1 VSRLDPRKIPR
12 HVAIIPDGNGR
23 WAESRGLPRVAG
35 YRNGAEIVREI
46 VRGAHELGI
55 QWLTFYAFSTENW
68 KRPTEEI
75 DAIMAYLEEFIVR
88 DADELVR
95 NGIRVDAIGR
105 LSSLSPS
112 IQSLLRDLMARTEGN
127 DEMRLT
133 FALSYGGRAEIVDA
147 VRAIARAVEGGVL
160 EPEAIDEK
168 CVQANLYCKDMPD
181 PDLLIRTGGE
191 HRISNFLLWQL
202 AYTEFFTSDVL
213 WPDFNKSKLVDAL
226 CAFQQRERRFGR
238 TPAQQR
244 DGVS

>member
-1 VSRLDPRKIPR
+1 MSRLDPRKIPR

-68 KRPTEEI
+68 KRPSEEI

-105 LSSLSPS
+105 LSNLSPR
-112 IQSLLRDLMARTEGN
+112 IQSQLGELMARTESN

-147 VRAIARAVEGGVL
+147 VRTIARSVEAGVL
-160 EPEAIDEK
+160 EPDAIDEK
-168 CVQANLYCKDMPD
+168 CVQANLYCQDMPD

-213 WPDFNKSKLVDAL
+213 WPDFTKSKLVDAL
-226 CAFQQRERRFGR
+226 CDYQQRDRRFGR
-238 TPAQQR
+238 TAAQKR
-244 DGVS
+244 DLDP

>member
-23 WAESRGLPRVAG
+23 WAENRGLPRVAG

-68 KRPTEEI
+68 KRPSEEI
-75 DAIMAYLEEFIVR
+75 DAIMAYLEEYIVR

-105 LSSLSPS
+105 LSNLSPR
-112 IQSLLRDLMARTEGN
+112 IQAQLGDLIRRTESN

-147 VRAIARAVEGGVL
+147 VRGIARAVEAGVL

-202 AYTEFFTSDVL
+202 AYTEFFTSDAL
-213 WPDFNKSKLVDAL
+213 WPDFTKSKLVDAV

-238 TPAQQR
+238 TSAQTQ
-244 DGVS
+244 DDKP

>member
-1 VSRLDPRKIPR
+1 VQKLDPHKIPR

-35 YRNGAEIVREI
+35 YRNGAEVVREI
-46 VRGAHELGI
+46 VRAAHELGI
-55 QWLTFYAFSTENW
+55 KWLTFYAFSTENW

-75 DAIMAYLEEFIVR
+75 DAIMAYLQEYIVR
-88 DADELVR
+88 DADELAR

-105 LSSLSPS
+105 LRNLSPR
-112 IQSLLRDLMARTEGN
+112 IQTQLADLIARTESN

-147 VRAIARAVEGGVL
+147 VRSIARAVEAGVL

-168 CVQANLYCKDMPD
+168 CIQANLYCKDMHD

-202 AYTEFFTSDVL
+202 AYTEFFTSDAL
-213 WPDFNKSKLVDAL
+213 WPDFTKSKLVDAL
-226 CAFQQRERRFGR
+226 CAYQQRERRFGR
-238 TPAQQR
+238 TPVQAR
-244 DGVS
+244 ETES

>member
-1 VSRLDPRKIPR
+1 MSRLDPRNIPR

-23 WAESRGLPRVAG
+23 WAEGRGLPRVAG
-35 YRNGAEIVREI
+35 YRDGAEIVREI

-68 KRPTEEI
+68 KRPSEEI

-105 LSSLSPS
+105 LATLSPS
-112 IQSLLRDLMARTEGN
+112 IQSLLRDLMARTESN

-147 VRAIARAVEGGVL
+147 LRQIARAVEAGVL

-168 CVQANLYCKDMPD
+168 CVQANLYCTDMPD

-213 WPDFNKSKLVDAL
+213 WPDFTKSKLVDAL
-226 CAFQQRERRFGR
+226 CAYQQRERRFGR
-238 TPAQQR
+238 TPIQAR
-244 DGVS
+244 ETES

>member
-1 VSRLDPRKIPR
+1 MSKLDPRKIPR

-23 WAESRGLPRVAG
+23 WAEGRGWPRVAG

-68 KRPTEEI
+68 KRPSEEI

-88 DADELVR
+88 DADELAR

-105 LSSLSPS
+105 LSNLSPR
-112 IQSLLRDLMARTEGN
+112 IQSQLTELMARTESN

-147 VRAIARAVEGGVL
+147 VRAIARSVEAGVL
-160 EPEAIDEK
+160 EPDAIDEK
-168 CVQANLYCKDMPD
+168 CVQANLYCQDMPD

-213 WPDFNKSKLVDAL
+213 WPDFTKSKLVDAL
-226 CAFQQRERRFGR
+226 CAYQQRERRFGR
-238 TPAQQR
+238 TGAQKR
-244 DGVS
+244 DAES

>member
-1 VSRLDPRKIPR
+1 MQTLDPRKIPR

-23 WAESRGLPRVAG
+23 WAESRGLPRVAS
-35 YRNGAEIVREI
+35 YRSGAEVVREI

-55 QWLTFYAFSTENW
+55 KWLTFYAFSTENW

-75 DAIMAYLEEFIVR
+75 DAIMAYLHEYIVR

-105 LSSLSPS
+105 LSNLSPR
-112 IQSLLRDLMARTEGN
+112 IQAQLADLVARTESN

-147 VRAIARAVEGGVL
+147 VRAIARSVEAGVL
-160 EPEAIDEK
+160 EPDAIDEK
-168 CVQANLYCKDMPD
+168 CIQANLYCKDMHD

-202 AYTEFFTSDVL
+202 AYTEFFTSEAL
-213 WPDFNKSKLVDAL
+213 WPDFTKSKLVDAL
-226 CAFQQRERRFGR
+226 CAYQQRERRFGR
-238 TPAQQR
+238 TPTQTR
-244 DGVS
+244 ETES

>member
-1 VSRLDPRKIPR
+1 MAKLDPGKIPR

-23 WAESRGLPRVAG
+23 WAENRGLPRVAG
-35 YRNGAEIVREI
+35 YRNGAEVVREI

-75 DAIMAYLEEFIVR
+75 DAIMAYLQEYIVR

-105 LSSLSPS
+105 LSNLSPR
-112 IQSLLRDLMARTEGN
+112 IQAQLGDLIRRTESN

-147 VRAIARAVEGGVL
+147 VRAIARSVEAGVL

-168 CVQANLYCKDMPD
+168 CIQANLYCKDMHD

-202 AYTEFFTSDVL
+202 AYTEFFSSDAL
-213 WPDFNKSKLVDAL
+213 WPDFTKSKLVEAL
-226 CAFQQRERRFGR
+226 CAYQQRERRFGR
-238 TPAQQR
+238 TTAQTR
-244 DGVS
+244 ETGS

>member
-1 VSRLDPRKIPR
+1 VSKLDPRNIPR

-55 QWLTFYAFSTENW
+55 GWLTFYAFSTENW
-68 KRPTEEI
+68 KRPSEEI
-75 DAIMAYLEEFIVR
+75 DAIMAYLEEYLVR

-105 LSSLSPS
+105 LSNLSPR
-112 IQSLLRDLMARTEGN
+112 IQAQLAELVARTEGN

-147 VRAIARAVEGGVL
+147 VRAMARAVEAGVL

-202 AYTEFFTSDVL
+202 AYTEFFTSDAL
-213 WPDFNKSKLVDAL
+213 WPDFTKTKLVEAV

-238 TPAQQR
+238 TSAQKR
-244 DGVS
+244 ETAT

>member
-1 VSRLDPRKIPR
+1 LAKLDPRKIPR

-68 KRPTEEI
+68 KRPSEEI

-105 LSSLSPS
+105 LSNLSPS
-112 IQSLLRDLMARTEGN
+112 IQSLLADLIARTEGN

-147 VRAIARAVEGGVL
+147 VRAIARSVEAGVI
-160 EPEAIDEK
+160 EPDAIDEK
-168 CVQANLYCKDMPD
+168 CVQANLYCTDMPD

-213 WPDFNKSKLVDAL
+213 WPDFTKTQLVEAL
-226 CAFQQRERRFGR
+226 CAYQQRERRFGR
-238 TPAQQR
+238 TPAQKR
-244 DGVS
+244 DAES

>member
-1 VSRLDPRKIPR
+1 MSKLDPRNIPR

-23 WAESRGLPRVAG
+23 WAEGRGLPRVAG
-35 YRNGAEIVREI
+35 YRDGAEIVREI

-55 QWLTFYAFSTENW
+55 GWLTFYAFSTENW
-68 KRPTEEI
+68 KRPSEEI
-75 DAIMAYLEEFIVR
+75 DAIMAHLEEYIVR

-105 LSSLSPS
+105 LSNLSPS
-112 IQSLLRDLMARTEGN
+112 LQSLLADLIARTEGN

-147 VRAIARAVEGGVL
+147 VRAIARGVEAGGI
-160 EPEAIDEK
+160 EPDAIDEK

-191 HRISNFLLWQL
+191 RRISNFLLWQL

-213 WPDFNKSKLVDAL
+213 WPDFTKSKLVDAV
-226 CAFQQRERRFGR
+226 CAYQQRERRFGR
-238 TPAQQR
+238 TPAQKR
-244 DGVS
+244 DSES

>member
-1 VSRLDPRKIPR
+1 VTKLDPRKIPR
-12 HVAIIPDGNGR
+12 HVAVIPDGNGR
-23 WAESRGLPRVAG
+23 WAEARGLPRVAG
-35 YRNGAEIVREI
+35 YRNGAEIVREV

-68 KRPTEEI
+68 KRPTEEV

-105 LSSLSPS
+105 LSTLSPS
-112 IQSLLRDLMARTEGN
+112 IQSLLRDLMARTESN

-147 VRAIARAVEGGVL
+147 VRSIARAVEAGVL
-160 EPEAIDEK
+160 EPEAVDEK
-168 CVQANLYCKDMPD
+168 CVEANLYCKDMPD

-191 HRISNFLLWQL
+191 HRISNFLLWKL
-202 AYTEFFTSDVL
+202 AYTELFTSDVL

-244 DGVS
+244 DAES

>member
-1 VSRLDPRKIPR
+1 VSKLDPRKIPR

-23 WAESRGLPRVAG
+23 WAEARGLPRVAG
-35 YRNGAEIVREI
+35 YRNGAEIVREV

-68 KRPTEEI
+68 KRPSEEI
-75 DAIMAYLEEFIVR
+75 DAIMAYLEEFILR

-105 LSSLSPS
+105 LQSLSPS
-112 IQSLLRDLMARTEGN
+112 IQSLLHGLMARTESN

-147 VRAIARAVEGGVL
+147 VRSIARAVEAGVL

-244 DGVS
+244 DPES

>member
-1 VSRLDPRKIPR
+1 
-12 HVAIIPDGNGR
+12 
-23 WAESRGLPRVAG
+23 
-35 YRNGAEIVREI
+35 
-46 VRGAHELGI
+46 
-55 QWLTFYAFSTENW
+55 
-68 KRPTEEI
+68 
-75 DAIMAYLEEFIVR
+75 MAYLEEFIVR

-105 LSSLSPS
+105 LASLSPS
-112 IQSLLRDLMARTEGN
+112 IQSLLRDLMARTESN

-147 VRAIARAVEGGVL
+147 LRQIARAVEAGVL

-213 WPDFNKSKLVDAL
+213 WPDFTKSKLVDAL

-244 DGVS
+244 DAGS